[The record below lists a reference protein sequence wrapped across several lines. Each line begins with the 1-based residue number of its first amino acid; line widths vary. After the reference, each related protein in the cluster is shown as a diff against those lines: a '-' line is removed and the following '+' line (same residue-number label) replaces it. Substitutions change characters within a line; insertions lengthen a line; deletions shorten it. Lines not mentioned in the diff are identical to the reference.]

1 MNFPKREEL
10 LLRTVL
16 ALPKINAKII
26 KILCFQTESFED
38 GVGLDDL
45 IFEGDLLFVLLF
57 VLLLCEH
64 VLLSSTN
71 RSEIGND
78 L

>member
-16 ALPKINAKII
+16 ALPKINFEII
-26 KILCFQTESFED
+26 KMLYFQTESFED

-45 IFEGDLLFVLLF
+45 IFEDEEPFV
-57 VLLLCEH
+57 
-64 VLLSSTN
+64 SQ
-71 RSEIGND
+71 R
-78 L
+78 